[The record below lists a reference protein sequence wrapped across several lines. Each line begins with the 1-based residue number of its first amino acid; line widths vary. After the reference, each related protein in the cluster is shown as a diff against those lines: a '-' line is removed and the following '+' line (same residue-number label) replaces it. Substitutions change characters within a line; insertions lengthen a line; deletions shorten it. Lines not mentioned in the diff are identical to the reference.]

1 MPILP
6 EDIDPEKPGIENID
20 IIKEIDAENEK
31 DFLREIK
38 KKNEGFLVE
47 GLSILQKERIA
58 GWIET
63 QWRDNKTK
71 HQEIE
76 GMKCYPDLGSIEGQV
91 DIVDV
96 FRADDHQQAVA
107 DAVLAM
113 ALKPRAV
120 WFQLN
125 AGGFEVEEQI
135 RAEGIACFV
144 ASCIRVA
151 WTACQGR
158 R

>member
-1 MPILP
+1 MDLSCKIL
-6 EDIDPEKPGIENID
+6 
-20 IIKEIDAENEK
+20 AA
-31 DFLREIK
+31 
-38 KKNEGFLVE
+38 
-47 GLSILQKERIA
+47 SQRIA
-58 GWIET
+58 VLGMSADPARTSHVIALAMQAAGYEIVPV
-63 QWRDNKTK
+63 NPK

-76 GMKCYPDLGSIEGQV
+76 GMKCYADLGSIEGQV

-96 FRADDHQQAVA
+96 FRAGEHQQAVA